1 MTSGLWFK
9 RRTRKRREYGTTTEE
24 VMMSRGKWTLP
35 RVNNEPLSSG
45 SRTGETKR
53 LGYFRKT
60 EVQVPMRVFYFCEV
74 QQWLAPKTL
83 HGCHCRP
90 LVFLHVHSSEV
101 AYQVLFTHPA
111 IQPLNRYSSSRFY
124 QTLLLI
130 SSFLPSR
137 GNSGT
142 LCIFQ
147 RLWLVSQNP
156 DFYIGG
162 ELHRK
167 SGKLQSSRILRA
179 GWGNSSE
186 LGL

>member
-1 MTSGLWFK
+1 
-9 RRTRKRREYGTTTEE
+9 
-24 VMMSRGKWTLP
+24 MMSRGKWTLP
-35 RVNNEPLSSG
+35 HVNNEPLSLG
-45 SRTGETKR
+45 SRTGETKS

-60 EVQVPMRVFYFCEV
+60 EVQVPMLVFYFCEV

-101 AYQVLFTHPA
+101 AYQVQSCLWYAACLFTHPA
-111 IQPLNRYSSSRFY
+111 IQPLNHYSSSRFY

-156 DFYIGG
+156 DFYIGVNRVANLESCKILEFWGGVG
-162 ELHRK
+162 ELLRTGTLI
-167 SGKLQSSRILRA
+167 SEFYGK
-179 GWGNSSE
+179 
-186 LGL
+186 